1 MRPNPAM
8 HPGFWC
14 MLFPPAE
21 PPSSPTKS
29 HPSSGVQDFQMHPV
43 FSVRSFPVS
52 ISPLWP
58 CGRQEHEGL
67 SCSQWYVPSLA
78 QNLEERLQK
87 REKGEKGRQRRK
99 RRKWEREGGGR
110 KRRFSTIWASCFA
123 TYQESQSSPPETW
136 DFSKHS
142 ALCVPSLCSNFSKS
156 HKLSKSHTW
165 SSAEAHSAAKP
176 SNGNLV
182 VSNIPRVYNNQ
193 NVFVLMTGI
202 GIKNQRSRRKRN
214 VPGYYCNN
222 PITLPIKL
230 NFTGYSS

>member
-67 SCSQWYVPSLA
+67 FTTICPVFSPEPGRKTA
-78 QNLEERLQK
+78 ETRERGEREAEEK
-87 REKGEKGRQRRK
+87 KEEV
-99 RRKWEREGGGR
+99 REGG
-110 KRRFSTIWASCFA
+110 RREEEEVLNYLSFFFA

-165 SSAEAHSAAKP
+165 SSVEAHSAAKP